1 MDIWIY
7 VYGADVFFLW
17 GGKVKFVME
26 KQVLPRIYLL
36 NCLVTEIKYI
46 VVVIAGRQESS
57 SIASTFSMRLFLHK
71 QRQIKIDSI
80 MIDFKC
86 IYNFSKWFTEYDTWM
101 CVCMFYMG

>member
-1 MDIWIY
+1 M
-7 VYGADVFFLW
+7 
-17 GGKVKFVME
+17 KFVME

-86 IYNFSKWFTEYDTWM
+86 IYNFSKWLTESIHE
-101 CVCMFYMG
+101 CVCVYVLYGLTVYKVVLL